1 MTITRRTVCWAGATA
16 LIGTLGVALTG
27 RTTEGYRGP
36 TRTVRIA
43 GGQVGGFYKEFAQ
56 VLAGEITSAE
66 PNLRCEAIETG
77 GSVSN
82 IELIHHGRAD
92 IGVSQAD
99 IALAAV
105 AGDDPFAGSV
115 PICGIGRMYE
125 DYLQLVVRDDSP
137 VRTVRGLG
145 GRTVSI
151 GALGSGTAIFGK
163 RLFDAVEV
171 RITKRYQALPYAAAA
186 LERRQVDA
194 VLWSG
199 GGCPPLRSPSCT
211 PESGSG
217 CCRSC
222 RPCRRCGTCTAPPT
236 SRSASPQGDMDGPA
250 HRRSGS
256 RTCWCAG
263 RTCPT
268 TSPPRSPA
276 CSSTGRRGSCRGMR
290 WEPSSWTGA
299 RSSDC
304 SAYQRTRAPRRPTD
318 NCTADG

>member
-199 GGCPPLRSPSCT
+199 GVPTPALTELHARVRIRLLPIVQAMPALRDLY
-211 PESGSG
+211 
-217 CCRSC
+217 
-222 RPCRRCGTCTAPPT
+222 GT
-236 SRSASPQGDMDGPA
+236 
-250 HRRSGS
+250 
-256 RTCWCAG
+256 
-263 RTCPT
+263 
-268 TSPPRSPA
+268 
-276 CSSTGRRGSCRGMR
+276 
-290 WEPSSWTGA
+290 
-299 RSSDC
+299 
-304 SAYQRTRAPRRPTD
+304 AYQQVSIPAGGYGRAGTPTIGVANLLVCRKDLPDDVAAAITRVLVDRAARLVPRDALGAQFLDRRTLIGLFGVPTHPGAAA
-318 NCTADG
+318 TYRQLHR